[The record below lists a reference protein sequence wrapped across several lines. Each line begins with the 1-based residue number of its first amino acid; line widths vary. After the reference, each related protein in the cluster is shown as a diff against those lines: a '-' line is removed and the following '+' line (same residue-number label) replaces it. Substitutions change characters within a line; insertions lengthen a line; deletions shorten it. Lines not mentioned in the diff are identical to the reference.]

1 MNAKKPCENYEIIPK
16 FSRNIN
22 NMKPLF
28 IKSSFIFIICFFS
41 LIGLAKGQDFEVSPV
56 KLYFSAE
63 PGENQTKTISVKNH
77 GNSKIS
83 MLVSLGD
90 FVPSENGEKKM
101 LPPNTTKRS
110 CANWLNINPSFFD
123 LNPGEERTI
132 SVTIL
137 VPTSESTSAW
147 CMLYI
152 QPAKEQTAFGADKT
166 VSTGLMVTGRI
177 AVQVF
182 QTPKS
187 NMNQL
192 VKVYNLKE
200 IPSDNDKV
208 KKYAVTLDNLG
219 EKINTCKVYLILSDI
234 KTAEE
239 KQYPPIEVETYPK
252 STRDVILELPSDIPP
267 GQYALAA
274 VVDYG
279 SKNNLEGTQITV
291 DIK

>member
-1 MNAKKPCENYEIIPK
+1 M
-16 FSRNIN
+16 N

-208 KKYAVTLDNLG
+208 KRYAVTLDNLG